1 MVIFRIFRR
10 RIETVI
16 PLTIRSQQT
25 TFRRVI
31 SHNGIIRRT
40 AEEIIQRSVA
50 IRHGRIIVSQQRLHN
65 ARVRT
70 FAILNIAVIAGF
82 VSSAHKM
89 QRMIIVDGAAIVI
102 MQTNAD
108 TILLLNSGIDVIGQR
123 GRSGGVAHATKHGD
137 RGYRS
142 YDSLGK
148 VPLWLWLRFMYMPH
162 VHCPLNTALQRGF
175 RL

>member
-1 MVIFRIFRR
+1 M
-10 RIETVI
+10 
-16 PLTIRSQQT
+16 TIRSQQT
-25 TFRRVI
+25 TFRHVI
-31 SHNGIIRRT
+31 SHSIIKRT
-40 AEEIIQRSVA
+40 TEEIIQRSVA

-108 TILLLNSGIDVIGQR
+108 TILLLNSGIDVIG
-123 GRSGGVAHATKHGD
+123 
-137 RGYRS
+137 
-142 YDSLGK
+142 
-148 VPLWLWLRFMYMPH
+148 
-162 VHCPLNTALQRGF
+162 
-175 RL
+175 